1 MFGIAAFSEAPF
13 SSLAGKIT
21 LVAVT
26 GVAAVGAVGNVTGG
40 QLVTGVFS
48 AGAVG
53 SVGRGETLIA
63 LTGVSSTLAISSL
76 PPTLSTAIIGVS
88 ATGQVGY
95 VRTAWELINDSQTIL
110 WGNVDASTSVA
121 WGLVDDN
128 QAVVWSTVTA
138 APGSAWALV
147 PDNQSVAW
155 NIIKVEG

>member
-40 QLVTGVFS
+40 QIVTGVFS

-63 LTGVSSTLAISSL
+63 LTGVGSTLAVGSL
-76 PPTLSTAIIGVS
+76 SLTFSPAIIGVS
-88 ATGQVGY
+88 ATGAVGY
-95 VRTAWELINDSQTIL
+95 VHTAWELIND
-110 WGNVDASTSVA
+110 
-121 WGLVDDN
+121 N
-128 QAVVWSTVTA
+128 QAIVWSTVTA
-138 APGSAWALV
+138 APGSDWALV
-147 PDNQSVAW
+147 PDNQGIAW
-155 NIIKVEG
+155 NIMEVEG